1 MLFDPPL
8 LGKRAGDPGGEQK
21 SSSSRGI
28 IFVACIQLS
37 TREDEML
44 IWRGVQCTMS
54 SCSDG
59 QHLCYGG
66 GQDENRGLILDVLF
80 PDNACVKMK
89 LGH

>member
-1 MLFDPPL
+1 
-8 LGKRAGDPGGEQK
+8 
-21 SSSSRGI
+21 
-28 IFVACIQLS
+28 
-37 TREDEML
+37 ML

-59 QHLCYGG
+59 QQLTILPWG

-89 LGH
+89 LGALGNYHLSSRFV